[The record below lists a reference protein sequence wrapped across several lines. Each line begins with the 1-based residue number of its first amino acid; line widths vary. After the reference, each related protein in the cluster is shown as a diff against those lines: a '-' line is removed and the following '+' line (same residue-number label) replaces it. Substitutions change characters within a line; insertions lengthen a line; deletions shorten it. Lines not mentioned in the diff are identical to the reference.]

1 MHERLIYHYVV
12 DRLRTM
18 TDAQLEAVRRDCLFV
33 CEQAMKVVEQQTGR
47 PFEEVFEE
55 RLAGQLRSDPQALP
69 QLQRLLAERQQ
80 PRRKRDRDEYFEE
93 AWANRDVAED
103 RWRAITDKIAKV
115 QFPRCPS
122 WKIERPL
129 ACAELPKLP
138 GVRVAELIAYAELHA
153 GCRHMGDWRE
163 PLEAHLREQK
173 IDDIASFITRLCD
186 PWLGQRSHW
195 RRLSVRGLRRSS
207 RLVKPLRP
215 RSCQRAAASIPPSRR
230 GIQTRARSDAASS
243 RTRRQPPS

>member
-33 CEQAMKVVEQQTGR
+33 CEQAMKMVEQDTGR

-55 RLAGQLRSDPQALP
+55 RLAEQLRGDPQALP
-69 QLQRLLAERQQ
+69 DLQRLLAEHQQ
-80 PRRKRDRDEYFEE
+80 PRRKRDPDEYFEE
-93 AWANRDVAED
+93 AWANREAAED

-122 WKIERPL
+122 WEVETRVEYE
-129 ACAELPKLP
+129 ELPKLP
-138 GVRVAELIAYAELHA
+138 GVRVAELKAYAELHA
-153 GCRHMGDWRE
+153 GCHHMGNWHT

-173 IDDIASFITRLCD
+173 IDAIASFITRLCD
-186 PWLGQRSHW
+186 PMAGTAEPLEAAVADPGA
-195 RRLSVRGLRRSS
+195 LIRG
-207 RLVKPLRP
+207 KNGD
-215 RSCQRAAASIPPSRR
+215 PP
-230 GIQTRARSDAASS
+230 QADT
-243 RTRRQPPS
+243 PSAKLH